1 MVMHYNH
8 TGRRL
13 HKQTP
18 AINAMA
24 QSAIGGIAMTGWQEA
39 VGGEEASMSLAIQGA
54 MGQWDISRTPDGRPL
69 ANATCDF
76 LHIAEFDRAN
86 ACKPVQL
93 PDRHL
98 FLRRGHQDW
107 LGNVGSGNAEGWHLD
122 QPCVTV
128 AIVMGVTQANI
139 EKAMLDDHTAFS
151 HMQADMQAREKA
163 VTIREKQAV
172 LMNQHMQI
180 RYQHLEKDLAA
191 AHKAHGQLPL
201 EKQTPKAQE
210 EATLTHATDLP
221 WNDKM
226 NRAQQDK
233 AAHQAH
239 QMQLATAQN
248 RTKDAKAIEFKKADS
263 KEAIEKQIAN
273 EFREA
278 DVMEEHSAMLP
289 EEASQAKLAAKDPE
303 EVTSVSL
310 LGCTSWSAIVMSLVR
325 PACVCRR
332 FTCDSEA
339 APSCV
344 YIVCLWLPCQGRNQG
359 AQAEGPG

>member
-1 MVMHYNH
+1 MVMHCNR

-13 HKQTP
+13 HNQTQSV
-18 AINAMA
+18 INAMA
-24 QSAIGGIAMTGWQEA
+24 QSAIGGIATTGWQEA

-76 LHIAEFDRAN
+76 LHSAELDRAN

-98 FLRRGHQDW
+98 FLRSPHRGHQDW
-107 LGNVGSGNAEGWHLD
+107 LGNVGTGNAEGWHMD

-128 AIVMGVTQANI
+128 AIGMGVTQANI

-180 RYQHLEKDLAA
+180 RYQQLEKDLAA

-226 NRAQQDK
+226 NRAQQNK

-248 RTKDAKAIEFKKADS
+248 RTKDDKAKEFKKAES
-263 KEAIEKQIAN
+263 KEKQIAN

-278 DVMEEHSAMLP
+278 DVMEETQPCCQRRPLR
-289 EEASQAKLAAKDPE
+289 Q
-303 EVTSVSL
+303 
-310 LGCTSWSAIVMSLVR
+310 SWQPRIQKKSHP
-325 PACVCRR
+325 PAC
-332 FTCDSEA
+332 
-339 APSCV
+339 
-344 YIVCLWLPCQGRNQG
+344 
-359 AQAEGPG
+359 